1 MTVTDSSHDNMS
13 KIKYCVKSFRLRT
26 LPLSMSGILTGSFL
40 ASGSS
45 RFHWSI
51 FALAML
57 TTVFLQILSNISN
70 EYGDAQNGADNSMRV
85 GPIRSLQSGVLS
97 VKDFQVMI
105 VLFVLLASVSG
116 SLLVLVSFGTLFCT
130 KGLIML
136 ALGCLAIVAA
146 MKYTIGKDNYGY
158 KGWGDV
164 AVFIFFGLV
173 STVGVYYLNAHVIEP
188 AVFLPASGIGM
199 LSVGVL
205 NVNNIRD
212 RLNDKECGKNTLVVR
227 MGEKRAKAYHFGLI
241 TGAWFCFLVYSAFH
255 AGYLGNWMYLL
266 LLPIF
271 AMHLVAVFRFTG
283 QKLDVQLRNLSMAT
297 LLLSI
302 LFGVSQAI

>member
-1 MTVTDSSHDNMS
+1 M
-13 KIKYCVKSFRLRT
+13 R
-26 LPLSMSGILTGSFL
+26 G
-40 ASGSS
+40 
-45 RFHWSI
+45 I
-51 FALAML
+51 FATQYCRL
-57 TTVFLQILSNISN
+57 
-70 EYGDAQNGADNSMRV
+70 EYQ
-85 GPIRSLQSGVLS
+85 
-97 VKDFQVMI
+97 
-105 VLFVLLASVSG
+105 
-116 SLLVLVSFGTLFCT
+116 
-130 KGLIML
+130 
-136 ALGCLAIVAA
+136 
-146 MKYTIGKDNYGY
+146 
-158 KGWGDV
+158 GWGDV

-241 TGAWFCFLVYSAFH
+241 TGAWFCFLIYSAFH
-255 AGYLGNWMYLL
+255 AGHLGNWMYLL

-283 QKLDVQLRNLSMAT
+283 QKLDVQLRNLSMST